1 MKKAAIVIISILLV
15 IIVSLTIYWNLPI
28 DITRRADIQYGN
40 SLIQNIEI
48 YKKTNHYLPEINDWE
63 TLNKLGF
70 KKEDLGAQPDYRKN
84 GNGSYELIYLDDLGG
99 PYLIWNS
106 NEKKWS
112 IDFPKIQ
119 K

>member
-1 MKKAAIVIISILLV
+1 MKKAAIVIISILPV
-15 IIVSLTIYWNLPI
+15 IIVSLIIYWNLPI
-28 DITRRADIQYGN
+28 DITRRTDIKYGN

-48 YKKTNHYLPEINDWE
+48 YKNTYHHLPENNDWK
-63 TLNKLGF
+63 TLEKLGF
-70 KKEDLGAQPDYRKN
+70 KKENLGAQPDYRKN
-84 GNGSYELIYLDDLGG
+84 INGSYELVFLDEFDG
-99 PYLIWNS
+99 PFLIWNS